1 MEYVYICFT
10 SYILMTTQPY
20 TTEVLTSGFYRVSV
34 KWLIKNEKW
43 QIMLLEESDGTWDFP
58 WWGRDHG
65 ETLDQALRREIDE
78 ELWVWVTSYSEQPV
92 AVWTVDRKVFW
103 RLIMMYDMVLDSH
116 EVTMWDDAHEWL
128 SMKWRDPSDIY
139 SGVCKLH
146 GVAQGIL
153 MSEKIFD

>member
-1 MEYVYICFT
+1 
-10 SYILMTTQPY
+10 
-20 TTEVLTSGFYRVSV
+20 
-34 KWLIKNEKW
+34 
-43 QIMLLEESDGTWDFP
+43 
-58 WWGRDHG
+58 
-65 ETLDQALRREIDE
+65 
-78 ELWVWVTSYSEQPV
+78 
-92 AVWTVDRKVFW
+92 
-103 RLIMMYDMVLDSH
+103 MMYDMVLDSH